1 MRARIILPIIVIAGL
16 LILFLTFR
24 NRFEHKGITASA
36 QPVATAA
43 DLSLEWVAPS
53 LDTVASDS
61 RGALIRYG
69 RDLIANTSRFLG
81 PKGTVAKKS
90 NGLNCQNCHIEAGM
104 RPFGNSFA
112 AVSSTYPKFRDRSG
126 KIESV
131 EFRVNE
137 CMERSL
143 NGKVLDSLS
152 MEMRAMVAYMNWIGQ
167 HVPKGVK
174 PKSSGTVELKFLDRA
189 ADVNLGKAVY
199 ITKCQVCHG
208 KNGEGIY
215 NFDSSGYVYP
225 PLWGPH
231 SYNVSAG
238 QYRLSRFAG
247 YVKNNMPFGTTHNS
261 PQLTDEEAWDVAAFV
276 NSQPHP
282 KKLFK
287 YDWPDIRT
295 KPVDYPF
302 GPYADGFSEEQHK
315 YGPFGPIK
323 EARERLAKSSNTTTK
338 K

>member
-1 MRARIILPIIVIAGL
+1 MRSKFTLPIIVIAGL
-16 LILFLTFR
+16 LTLFFTFK
-24 NRFEHKGITASA
+24 NRFERKEITAPAKPVISA
-36 QPVATAA
+36 AA
-43 DLSLEWVAPS
+43 ISSEWVAPS
-53 LDTVASDS
+53 LDTVALDS

-69 RDLIANTSRFLG
+69 RDLIANTSKFLG
-81 PKGTVAKKS
+81 PKGKIAKKS

-104 RPFGNSFA
+104 RPFGNSFS

-143 NGKVLDSLS
+143 NGKKLDSLS
-152 MEMRAMVAYMNWIGQ
+152 KEMQAMVAYMKWIGQ

-174 PKSSGTVELKFLDRA
+174 PKGAGTEELKFLDRA
-189 ADVNLGKAVY
+189 ADVNLGKGVY
-199 ITKCQVCHG
+199 IKKCQVCHG
-208 KNGEGIY
+208 KNGEGIF
-215 NFDSSGYVYP
+215 NADSSGYVYP
-225 PLWGPH
+225 PLWGPN

-238 QYRLSRFAG
+238 LYRLTRFAG
-247 YVKNNMPFGTTHNS
+247 YVKYTMPFGSTHKN

-287 YDWPDIRT
+287 YDWPDIRS

-302 GPYADGFSEEQHK
+302 GP
-315 YGPFGPIK
+315 
-323 EARERLAKSSNTTTK
+323 
-338 K
+338 